1 MSPQTVEARIA
12 SFAQL
17 DARTL
22 HDLLRL
28 RVDVFVVEQRCPYP
42 ELDGRDVEPG
52 TRHVWLTRPA
62 PAGRRPG
69 DDADEAVEGGEGD
82 AGSEGD
88 AGHVDA
94 GGGAESYGGV
104 VAYLRILADPDGLAR
119 IGRVVVA
126 PGARG
131 GGHAGR
137 LMAEALAAVG
147 DRPCVLEAQSHLVG
161 FYARHGFAVSG
172 PEYVEDGIP
181 HTPMR
186 RQPAPTDAPEGTEN

>member
-1 MSPQTVEARIA
+1 MSPQPVEARIA

-69 DDADEAVEGGEGD
+69 DDADEAVEGD

-94 GGGAESYGGV
+94 GGG
-104 VAYLRILADPDGLAR
+104 
-119 IGRVVVA
+119 
-126 PGARG
+126 
-131 GGHAGR
+131 
-137 LMAEALAAVG
+137 
-147 DRPCVLEAQSHLVG
+147 
-161 FYARHGFAVSG
+161 
-172 PEYVEDGIP
+172 
-181 HTPMR
+181 
-186 RQPAPTDAPEGTEN
+186 